1 MGTIVNLALQR
12 ESFEIMLTV
21 PLNESKGSI
30 FHLSSNL
37 KNLNCRPSD
46 NFKLNLKSN

>member
-1 MGTIVNLALQR
+1 MNLAMQR
-12 ESFEIMLTV
+12 ESFEIMLT
-21 PLNESKGSI
+21 ESKRSI